1 MNRIIKIKNKE
12 CKKASGITLIAL
24 VITIVILIILATVT
38 INMAFGENGLIQQAE
53 LARDMTANSTV
64 AENEGMNSLMEEY
77 ANVMA
82 EDEEIEEPEEPKE
95 PATDGTFSTEE
106 GVNTP
111 NIGDNMQLVVFD
123 EDTSTWV
130 EDTTK
135 EAYSYKDTATEGAN
149 SSQWANA
156 KVTID
161 GIDSYFLGYLYLF
174 LIQVLQIYRDK
185 YKFYQLAYIV
195 LFYLVLPLL

>member
-1 MNRIIKIKNKE
+1 MRQTNKEEIKSAKNKTE
-12 CKKASGITLIAL
+12 MNDDSEITPP
-24 VITIVILIILATVT
+24 T
-38 INMAFGENGLIQQAE
+38 
-53 LARDMTANSTV
+53 
-64 AENEGMNSLMEEY
+64 
-77 ANVMA
+77 
-82 EDEEIEEPEEPKE
+82 PEE
-95 PATDGTFSTEE
+95 PATDGTFSEEE

-135 EAYSYKDTATEGAN
+135 EAYSYKYTATEGAN

-185 YKFYQLAYIV
+185 YKFHQLAYIV

>member
-1 MNRIIKIKNKE
+1 MRQTNKEEIKSAKNKTE
-12 CKKASGITLIAL
+12 MNDDSEITPP
-24 VITIVILIILATVT
+24 T
-38 INMAFGENGLIQQAE
+38 
-53 LARDMTANSTV
+53 
-64 AENEGMNSLMEEY
+64 
-77 ANVMA
+77 
-82 EDEEIEEPEEPKE
+82 PEE
-95 PATDGTFSTEE
+95 PATDGTFSEEE

-135 EAYSYKDTATEGAN
+135 EAYSYKDTSTEGAN